1 MVGTAL
7 TGTLVNQMYSS
18 GVRNALSADHA
29 MQWHA
34 RLADP
39 QILIDR
45 AAQLVAELTRA
56 GHNGALLLEAAR
68 ESLVGAIHLG
78 VAMAAVVAVVSV
90 WQCRRVPPI
99 ALRHKI
105 EPHVAAD

>member
-1 MVGTAL
+1 VACAAL
-7 TGTLVNQMYSS
+7 
-18 GVRNALSADHA
+18 
-29 MQWHA
+29 
-34 RLADP
+34 DP

-45 AAQLVAELTRA
+45 AAQGGLVAELTRA

-78 VAMAAVVAVVSV
+78 VAMAAVVAVYSV

-99 ALRHKI
+99 ALRRKI